1 MAGGVGSRFWPMSTQ
16 EYPKQFID
24 VFGTGRTF
32 IQMTV
37 DRFAGVVSPE
47 NVWIVTS
54 EKYADIVKEQL
65 PEVPSNHVLLEP
77 CRRNTAPCIAYVA
90 WRIKSQDPKANLVV
104 APSDHIV
111 LKPEEFRRVIQSAL
125 KFTANSDAI
134 VTLGMKPTRPETG
147 YGYIQADLTSASLRN
162 KQIYRVDSFKE
173 KPDLKTAQQYIKH
186 SEYYWNSGI
195 FIWNVN
201 TIVNSLRMYA
211 PEISQIFERLLQF
224 YDTEQEQ
231 AKIDENFPKCPNISI
246 DYAILEKAE
255 EIFVMPADFGWSD
268 VGTWGS
274 LITLA
279 DKDENGNAVIG
290 KDVKLYE
297 SKNCMVHTSQER
309 KVVIQGL
316 DGYIV
321 AEKDNT
327 LLICKMSEEQRIK
340 EFSGG
345 E

>member
-1 MAGGVGSRFWPMSTQ
+1 
-16 EYPKQFID
+16 
-24 VFGTGRTF
+24 
-32 IQMTV
+32 
-37 DRFAGVVSPE
+37 
-47 NVWIVTS
+47 
-54 EKYADIVKEQL
+54 
-65 PEVPSNHVLLEP
+65 
-77 CRRNTAPCIAYVA
+77 
-90 WRIKSQDPKANLVV
+90 
-104 APSDHIV
+104 
-111 LKPEEFRRVIQSAL
+111 
-125 KFTANSDAI
+125 
-134 VTLGMKPTRPETG
+134 
-147 YGYIQADLTSASLRN
+147 
-162 KQIYRVDSFKE
+162 
-173 KPDLKTAQQYIKH
+173 
-186 SEYYWNSGI
+186 
-195 FIWNVN
+195 
-201 TIVNSLRMYA
+201 MYA

-224 YDTEQEQ
+224 YSTDQEQ